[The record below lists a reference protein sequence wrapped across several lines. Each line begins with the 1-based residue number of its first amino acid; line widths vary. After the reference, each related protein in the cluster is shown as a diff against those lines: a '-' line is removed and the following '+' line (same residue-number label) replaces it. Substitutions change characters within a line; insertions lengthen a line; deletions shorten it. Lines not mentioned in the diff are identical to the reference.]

1 MKILII
7 HRYFWPDSPPYAQ
20 MLRHMAGKLAADGHE
35 VTVLSTQPS
44 YNPAYPPPRQPYRE
58 SMDGFDVR
66 RVWLFRENHRNL
78 LARGLNAV
86 LFSLRVACQ
95 VAIRRYDVIMA
106 ATAPPVLIAGVA
118 ARLASVKRARFI
130 YHCQDIHPESG
141 VLGGMLTN
149 RFVIGALRKLDIG
162 TCALASRIVVLSG
175 DMADTLRERGLT
187 DTAKLRVINNF
198 MLDADLSSPGQDMPI
213 SGAEQP
219 KLRIIFAGNIG
230 RFQGLES
237 IIDAMHLLQDEERVE
252 LLLVGGGVAKASLQI
267 RAGDLL
273 KRSVRFLEHKSQ
285 SAVERLIADSDVG
298 LIALQAGVYRYAYPS
313 KTATYMKLGCPLLV
327 CMDKASELSEM
338 VEREGLGEVCEPGD
352 PVAIAAA
359 IHKLRERKAD
369 LARRR
374 ARIIE
379 LGREMFGRDQALDKW
394 SRLVKELAA
403 AAHP

>member
-1 MKILII
+1 
-7 HRYFWPDSPPYAQ
+7 
-20 MLRHMAGKLAADGHE
+20 
-35 VTVLSTQPS
+35 
-44 YNPAYPPPRQPYRE
+44 
-58 SMDGFDVR
+58 
-66 RVWLFRENHRNL
+66 
-78 LARGLNAV
+78 
-86 LFSLRVACQ
+86 
-95 VAIRRYDVIMA
+95 
-106 ATAPPVLIAGVA
+106 
-118 ARLASVKRARFI
+118 
-130 YHCQDIHPESG
+130 
-141 VLGGMLTN
+141 
-149 RFVIGALRKLDIG
+149 
-162 TCALASRIVVLSG
+162 
-175 DMADTLRERGLT
+175 MADTLRERGLT

-219 KLRIIFAGNIG
+219 KLCIIFAGNIG

-273 KRSVRFLEHKSQ
+273 NRSVRFLEHKSQ